1 MDSSQPTK
9 DKTPV
14 KEEVEKS
21 EDESSSYSRGE
32 ETPPDS
38 SDSDSEEPLAK
49 QEKRM

>member
-38 SDSDSEEPLAK
+38 SDSDSEEPLVK